1 MPGDIA
7 ISGVRIL
14 LIDDDPEFCSLLND
28 YLELNSISLTCAHDG
43 QSGLDILDRRAFDLI
58 LLDMFLPDINGLD
71 VLRRIRRMQSPPV
84 VMLSAHNEET
94 DRIIA
99 LEIGADD
106 YVPKAFS
113 SRELLARIRAVLR
126 RCAPEQESAPPE
138 KTDGRDILRVRDLTV
153 NNHTKEA
160 FLHGEPLNLTVSEF
174 QILFTLI
181 SEPGSVFSRED
192 LLRITAER
200 DFNKYVSAQ
209 TTWEILEKAPWVF
222 TVGGPRIIMIP
233 ATRHSELRRW
243 LWAHGFAFVAD
254 RPVQAAGRWYAVM
267 AAEYTG
273 ERHEP
278 TFPECLLGGTGSWPE
293 GAGYAAWQ
301 KAKLPRMRLGVPDGT
316 PLADEIDRLLK
327 EGTGL

>member
-1 MPGDIA
+1 MNKTT
-7 ISGVRIL
+7 S
-14 LIDDDPEFCSLLND
+14 
-28 YLELNSISLTCAHDG
+28 SLTEQDFVRLPA
-43 QSGLDILDRRAFDLI
+43 DRSLADAIVR
-58 LLDMFLPDINGLD
+58 PSVSYWRD

-106 YVPKAFS
+106 YVPKALS

-200 DFNKYVSAQ
+200 DFNKYDRSIDVHIS
-209 TTWEILEKAPWVF
+209 
-222 TVGGPRIIMIP
+222 
-233 ATRHSELRRW
+233 SLRRK
-243 LWAHGFAFVAD
+243 LRED
-254 RPVQAAGRWYAVM
+254 
-267 AAEYTG
+267 
-273 ERHEP
+273 
-278 TFPECLLGGTGSWPE
+278 TGSPQYIRTLR
-293 GAGYAAWQ
+293 GVGYS
-301 KAKLPRMRLGVPDGT
+301 LIR
-316 PLADEIDRLLK
+316 
-327 EGTGL
+327 

>member
-138 KTDGRDILRVRDLTV
+138 KTDGRDILRV

-200 DFNKYVSAQ
+200 DFNKYDRSIDVHIS
-209 TTWEILEKAPWVF
+209 
-222 TVGGPRIIMIP
+222 
-233 ATRHSELRRW
+233 SLRRK
-243 LWAHGFAFVAD
+243 LRED
-254 RPVQAAGRWYAVM
+254 
-267 AAEYTG
+267 
-273 ERHEP
+273 
-278 TFPECLLGGTGSWPE
+278 TGSPQYIRTLR
-293 GAGYAAWQ
+293 GVGYS
-301 KAKLPRMRLGVPDGT
+301 LIR
-316 PLADEIDRLLK
+316 
-327 EGTGL
+327 

>member
-43 QSGLDILDRRAFDLI
+43 QSGLDILDR
-58 LLDMFLPDINGLD
+58 FLPDINGLD

-200 DFNKYVSAQ
+200 DFNKYDRSIDVHIS
-209 TTWEILEKAPWVF
+209 
-222 TVGGPRIIMIP
+222 
-233 ATRHSELRRW
+233 SLRRK
-243 LWAHGFAFVAD
+243 LRED
-254 RPVQAAGRWYAVM
+254 
-267 AAEYTG
+267 
-273 ERHEP
+273 
-278 TFPECLLGGTGSWPE
+278 TGSPQYIRTLR
-293 GAGYAAWQ
+293 GVGYS
-301 KAKLPRMRLGVPDGT
+301 LIR
-316 PLADEIDRLLK
+316 
-327 EGTGL
+327 

>member
-28 YLELNSISLTCAHDG
+28 YLELNSISLTCALDG

-200 DFNKYVSAQ
+200 DFNKYDRSIDVHIS
-209 TTWEILEKAPWVF
+209 
-222 TVGGPRIIMIP
+222 
-233 ATRHSELRRW
+233 SLRRK
-243 LWAHGFAFVAD
+243 LRED
-254 RPVQAAGRWYAVM
+254 
-267 AAEYTG
+267 
-273 ERHEP
+273 
-278 TFPECLLGGTGSWPE
+278 TGSPQYIRTLR
-293 GAGYAAWQ
+293 GVGYS
-301 KAKLPRMRLGVPDGT
+301 LIR
-316 PLADEIDRLLK
+316 
-327 EGTGL
+327 

>member
-43 QSGLDILDRRAFDLI
+43 QSDLDILDRRAFDLI

-200 DFNKYVSAQ
+200 DFNKYDRSIDVHIS
-209 TTWEILEKAPWVF
+209 
-222 TVGGPRIIMIP
+222 
-233 ATRHSELRRW
+233 SLRRK
-243 LWAHGFAFVAD
+243 LRED
-254 RPVQAAGRWYAVM
+254 
-267 AAEYTG
+267 
-273 ERHEP
+273 
-278 TFPECLLGGTGSWPE
+278 TGSPQYIRTLR
-293 GAGYAAWQ
+293 GVGYS
-301 KAKLPRMRLGVPDGT
+301 LIR
-316 PLADEIDRLLK
+316 
-327 EGTGL
+327 

>member
-1 MPGDIA
+1 MEPATSWFLVGF
-7 ISGVRIL
+7 V
-14 LIDDDPEFCSLLND
+14 NH
-28 YLELNSISLTCAHDG
+28 CAHDG

-200 DFNKYVSAQ
+200 DFNKYDRSIDVHIS
-209 TTWEILEKAPWVF
+209 
-222 TVGGPRIIMIP
+222 
-233 ATRHSELRRW
+233 SLRRK
-243 LWAHGFAFVAD
+243 LRED
-254 RPVQAAGRWYAVM
+254 
-267 AAEYTG
+267 
-273 ERHEP
+273 
-278 TFPECLLGGTGSWPE
+278 TGSPQYIRTLR
-293 GAGYAAWQ
+293 GVGYS
-301 KAKLPRMRLGVPDGT
+301 LIR
-316 PLADEIDRLLK
+316 
-327 EGTGL
+327 

>member
-106 YVPKAFS
+106 YVPRRFPLGNCWRAS
-113 SRELLARIRAVLR
+113 GPCCGAVLR
-126 RCAPEQESAPPE
+126 SRKARRRKKRTAGISSACATSP
-138 KTDGRDILRVRDLTV
+138 
-153 NNHTKEA
+153 
-160 FLHGEPLNLTVSEF
+160 
-174 QILFTLI
+174 
-181 SEPGSVFSRED
+181 
-192 LLRITAER
+192 
-200 DFNKYVSAQ
+200 
-209 TTWEILEKAPWVF
+209 
-222 TVGGPRIIMIP
+222 
-233 ATRHSELRRW
+233 
-243 LWAHGFAFVAD
+243 
-254 RPVQAAGRWYAVM
+254 
-267 AAEYTG
+267 
-273 ERHEP
+273 
-278 TFPECLLGGTGSWPE
+278 
-293 GAGYAAWQ
+293 
-301 KAKLPRMRLGVPDGT
+301 
-316 PLADEIDRLLK
+316 
-327 EGTGL
+327 

>member
-174 QILFTLI
+174 QLLFTLI
-181 SEPGSVFSRED
+181 SEPRTVFSRKD

-200 DFNKYVSAQ
+200 DFNKYDRSIDVHIS
-209 TTWEILEKAPWVF
+209 
-222 TVGGPRIIMIP
+222 
-233 ATRHSELRRW
+233 SLRRK
-243 LWAHGFAFVAD
+243 LRED
-254 RPVQAAGRWYAVM
+254 
-267 AAEYTG
+267 
-273 ERHEP
+273 
-278 TFPECLLGGTGSWPE
+278 TGSPQYIRTLR
-293 GAGYAAWQ
+293 GVGYS
-301 KAKLPRMRLGVPDGT
+301 LIR
-316 PLADEIDRLLK
+316 
-327 EGTGL
+327 

>member
-106 YVPKAFS
+106 YVPKTFS
-113 SRELLARIRAVLR
+113 ARELLARIRVVLR
-126 RCAPEQESAPPE
+126 RMENAGLPEGSDRQDGMLCMHGLCMNPQTLKVTLNNEPLDLTSMEFQLLYHLARAGSSPARICSTCSPKRNGTSSTAAWTCTSRPCARSSGTIPGAPP
-138 KTDGRDILRVRDLTV
+138 T
-153 NNHTKEA
+153 
-160 FLHGEPLNLTVSEF
+160 
-174 QILFTLI
+174 
-181 SEPGSVFSRED
+181 
-192 LLRITAER
+192 
-200 DFNKYVSAQ
+200 
-209 TTWEILEKAPWVF
+209 
-222 TVGGPRIIMIP
+222 
-233 ATRHSELRRW
+233 
-243 LWAHGFAFVAD
+243 
-254 RPVQAAGRWYAVM
+254 
-267 AAEYTG
+267 
-273 ERHEP
+273 
-278 TFPECLLGGTGSWPE
+278 
-293 GAGYAAWQ
+293 
-301 KAKLPRMRLGVPDGT
+301 
-316 PLADEIDRLLK
+316 
-327 EGTGL
+327 

>member
-43 QSGLDILDRRAFDLI
+43 QSGLDILDRRAFDL
-58 LLDMFLPDINGLD
+58 
-71 VLRRIRRMQSPPV
+71 IRRMQSPPV

-200 DFNKYVSAQ
+200 DFNKYDRSIDVHIS
-209 TTWEILEKAPWVF
+209 
-222 TVGGPRIIMIP
+222 
-233 ATRHSELRRW
+233 SLRRK
-243 LWAHGFAFVAD
+243 LRED
-254 RPVQAAGRWYAVM
+254 
-267 AAEYTG
+267 
-273 ERHEP
+273 
-278 TFPECLLGGTGSWPE
+278 TGSPQYIRTLR
-293 GAGYAAWQ
+293 GVGYS
-301 KAKLPRMRLGVPDGT
+301 LIR
-316 PLADEIDRLLK
+316 
-327 EGTGL
+327 

>member
-14 LIDDDPEFCSLLND
+14 LIDDDPKFCSLLND
-28 YLELNSISLTCAHDG
+28 YLELNPISLTCAHDG

-71 VLRRIRRMQSPPV
+71 VLRRIRRKQSPPV

-200 DFNKYVSAQ
+200 DFNKYDRSIDVHIS
-209 TTWEILEKAPWVF
+209 
-222 TVGGPRIIMIP
+222 
-233 ATRHSELRRW
+233 SLRRK
-243 LWAHGFAFVAD
+243 LRED
-254 RPVQAAGRWYAVM
+254 
-267 AAEYTG
+267 
-273 ERHEP
+273 
-278 TFPECLLGGTGSWPE
+278 TGSPQYIRTLR
-293 GAGYAAWQ
+293 GVGYS
-301 KAKLPRMRLGVPDGT
+301 LIR
-316 PLADEIDRLLK
+316 
-327 EGTGL
+327 

>member
-1 MPGDIA
+1 MT
-7 ISGVRIL
+7 
-14 LIDDDPEFCSLLND
+14 D
-28 YLELNSISLTCAHDG
+28 YLQLNSISLTCAHDG

-71 VLRRIRRMQSPPV
+71 VLRRIRRKQSPPV

-200 DFNKYVSAQ
+200 DFNKYDRSIDVHIS
-209 TTWEILEKAPWVF
+209 
-222 TVGGPRIIMIP
+222 
-233 ATRHSELRRW
+233 SLRRK
-243 LWAHGFAFVAD
+243 LRED
-254 RPVQAAGRWYAVM
+254 
-267 AAEYTG
+267 
-273 ERHEP
+273 
-278 TFPECLLGGTGSWPE
+278 TGSPQYIRTLR
-293 GAGYAAWQ
+293 GVGYS
-301 KAKLPRMRLGVPDGT
+301 LIR
-316 PLADEIDRLLK
+316 
-327 EGTGL
+327 

>member
-43 QSGLDILDRRAFDLI
+43 QSGLDM
-58 LLDMFLPDINGLD
+58 LDMFLPDINGLD

-200 DFNKYVSAQ
+200 DFNKYDRSIDVHIS
-209 TTWEILEKAPWVF
+209 
-222 TVGGPRIIMIP
+222 
-233 ATRHSELRRW
+233 SLRRK
-243 LWAHGFAFVAD
+243 LRED
-254 RPVQAAGRWYAVM
+254 
-267 AAEYTG
+267 
-273 ERHEP
+273 
-278 TFPECLLGGTGSWPE
+278 TGSPQYIRTLR
-293 GAGYAAWQ
+293 GVGYS
-301 KAKLPRMRLGVPDGT
+301 LIR
-316 PLADEIDRLLK
+316 
-327 EGTGL
+327 

>member
-28 YLELNSISLTCAHDG
+28 YLELNSISLTFAHDG

-200 DFNKYVSAQ
+200 DFNKYDRSIDVHIS
-209 TTWEILEKAPWVF
+209 
-222 TVGGPRIIMIP
+222 
-233 ATRHSELRRW
+233 SLRRK
-243 LWAHGFAFVAD
+243 LRED
-254 RPVQAAGRWYAVM
+254 
-267 AAEYTG
+267 
-273 ERHEP
+273 
-278 TFPECLLGGTGSWPE
+278 TGSPQYIRTLR
-293 GAGYAAWQ
+293 GVGYS
-301 KAKLPRMRLGVPDGT
+301 LIR
-316 PLADEIDRLLK
+316 
-327 EGTGL
+327 

>member
-126 RCAPEQESAPPE
+126 RTGSAAPREYRAGPLRVCPAQRIVQVDDADITLTNKEFELLCLLLENQGVVFTRDQLLNRIWGYSFDGESRTVDVHVKRLRE
-138 KTDGRDILRVRDLTV
+138 KIKDHANWSLATVWGIGYKFEVRDL
-153 NNHTKEA
+153 
-160 FLHGEPLNLTVSEF
+160 
-174 QILFTLI
+174 
-181 SEPGSVFSRED
+181 
-192 LLRITAER
+192 
-200 DFNKYVSAQ
+200 
-209 TTWEILEKAPWVF
+209 
-222 TVGGPRIIMIP
+222 
-233 ATRHSELRRW
+233 
-243 LWAHGFAFVAD
+243 
-254 RPVQAAGRWYAVM
+254 
-267 AAEYTG
+267 
-273 ERHEP
+273 
-278 TFPECLLGGTGSWPE
+278 
-293 GAGYAAWQ
+293 
-301 KAKLPRMRLGVPDGT
+301 
-316 PLADEIDRLLK
+316 
-327 EGTGL
+327 

>member
-71 VLRRIRRMQSPPV
+71 VLRRIRRKQSPPV
-84 VMLSAHNEET
+84 VMLSAHNEEAS
-94 DRIIA
+94 RIVG
-99 LEIGADD
+99 LEMGADD

-153 NNHTKEA
+153 TNHTKEA

-200 DFNKYVSAQ
+200 DFNKYDRSIDVHIS
-209 TTWEILEKAPWVF
+209 
-222 TVGGPRIIMIP
+222 
-233 ATRHSELRRW
+233 SLRRK
-243 LWAHGFAFVAD
+243 LRED
-254 RPVQAAGRWYAVM
+254 
-267 AAEYTG
+267 
-273 ERHEP
+273 
-278 TFPECLLGGTGSWPE
+278 TGSPQYIRTLR
-293 GAGYAAWQ
+293 GVGYS
-301 KAKLPRMRLGVPDGT
+301 LIR
-316 PLADEIDRLLK
+316 
-327 EGTGL
+327 

>member
-58 LLDMFLPDINGLD
+58 LLDMFLPDINGWTCCAG
-71 VLRRIRRMQSPPV
+71 IRRMQSPPV

-200 DFNKYVSAQ
+200 DFNKYDRSIDVHIS
-209 TTWEILEKAPWVF
+209 
-222 TVGGPRIIMIP
+222 
-233 ATRHSELRRW
+233 SLRRK
-243 LWAHGFAFVAD
+243 LRED
-254 RPVQAAGRWYAVM
+254 
-267 AAEYTG
+267 
-273 ERHEP
+273 
-278 TFPECLLGGTGSWPE
+278 TGSPQYIRTLR
-293 GAGYAAWQ
+293 GVGYS
-301 KAKLPRMRLGVPDGT
+301 LIR
-316 PLADEIDRLLK
+316 
-327 EGTGL
+327 

>member
-71 VLRRIRRMQSPPV
+71 VLRRREDGYHELATVMIPV
-84 VMLSAHNEET
+84 YGLYDVVEVEYAVMLSAHNEET

-200 DFNKYVSAQ
+200 DFNKYDRSIDVHIS
-209 TTWEILEKAPWVF
+209 
-222 TVGGPRIIMIP
+222 
-233 ATRHSELRRW
+233 SLRRK
-243 LWAHGFAFVAD
+243 LRED
-254 RPVQAAGRWYAVM
+254 
-267 AAEYTG
+267 
-273 ERHEP
+273 
-278 TFPECLLGGTGSWPE
+278 TGSPQYIRTLR
-293 GAGYAAWQ
+293 GVGYS
-301 KAKLPRMRLGVPDGT
+301 LIR
-316 PLADEIDRLLK
+316 
-327 EGTGL
+327 

>member
-43 QSGLDILDRRAFDLI
+43 QSGLDTLDRRAFDLI

-200 DFNKYVSAQ
+200 DFNKYDRSIDVHIS
-209 TTWEILEKAPWVF
+209 
-222 TVGGPRIIMIP
+222 
-233 ATRHSELRRW
+233 SLRRK
-243 LWAHGFAFVAD
+243 LRED
-254 RPVQAAGRWYAVM
+254 
-267 AAEYTG
+267 
-273 ERHEP
+273 
-278 TFPECLLGGTGSWPE
+278 TGSPQYIRTLR
-293 GAGYAAWQ
+293 GVGYS
-301 KAKLPRMRLGVPDGT
+301 LIR
-316 PLADEIDRLLK
+316 
-327 EGTGL
+327 

>member
-43 QSGLDILDRRAFDLI
+43 QSGLD
-58 LLDMFLPDINGLD
+58 GLD

-200 DFNKYVSAQ
+200 DFNKYDRSIDVHIS
-209 TTWEILEKAPWVF
+209 
-222 TVGGPRIIMIP
+222 
-233 ATRHSELRRW
+233 SLRRK
-243 LWAHGFAFVAD
+243 LRED
-254 RPVQAAGRWYAVM
+254 
-267 AAEYTG
+267 
-273 ERHEP
+273 
-278 TFPECLLGGTGSWPE
+278 TGSPQYIRTLR
-293 GAGYAAWQ
+293 GVGYS
-301 KAKLPRMRLGVPDGT
+301 LIR
-316 PLADEIDRLLK
+316 
-327 EGTGL
+327 

>member
-43 QSGLDILDRRAFDLI
+43 QPGLDILDRRAFDLI

-200 DFNKYVSAQ
+200 DFNKYDRSIDVHIS
-209 TTWEILEKAPWVF
+209 
-222 TVGGPRIIMIP
+222 
-233 ATRHSELRRW
+233 SLRRK
-243 LWAHGFAFVAD
+243 LRED
-254 RPVQAAGRWYAVM
+254 
-267 AAEYTG
+267 
-273 ERHEP
+273 
-278 TFPECLLGGTGSWPE
+278 TGSPQYIRTLR
-293 GAGYAAWQ
+293 GVGYS
-301 KAKLPRMRLGVPDGT
+301 LIR
-316 PLADEIDRLLK
+316 
-327 EGTGL
+327 

>member
-160 FLHGEPLNLTVSEF
+160 FLHGEPLNLTVSE
-174 QILFTLI
+174 
-181 SEPGSVFSRED
+181 PGSVFSRED

-200 DFNKYVSAQ
+200 DFNKYDRSIDVHIS
-209 TTWEILEKAPWVF
+209 
-222 TVGGPRIIMIP
+222 
-233 ATRHSELRRW
+233 SLRRK
-243 LWAHGFAFVAD
+243 LRED
-254 RPVQAAGRWYAVM
+254 
-267 AAEYTG
+267 
-273 ERHEP
+273 
-278 TFPECLLGGTGSWPE
+278 TGSPQYIRTLR
-293 GAGYAAWQ
+293 GVGYS
-301 KAKLPRMRLGVPDGT
+301 LIR
-316 PLADEIDRLLK
+316 
-327 EGTGL
+327 

>member
-113 SRELLARIRAVLR
+113 PRELLARVRAVLR
-126 RCAPEQESAPPE
+126 R
-138 KTDGRDILRVRDLTV
+138 
-153 NNHTKEA
+153 
-160 FLHGEPLNLTVSEF
+160 
-174 QILFTLI
+174 
-181 SEPGSVFSRED
+181 
-192 LLRITAER
+192 
-200 DFNKYVSAQ
+200 AQ
-209 TTWEILEKAPWVF
+209 
-222 TVGGPRIIMIP
+222 
-233 ATRHSELRRW
+233 
-243 LWAHGFAFVAD
+243 
-254 RPVQAAGRWYAVM
+254 PVQAERKEPEEDGVVRVRGLWMDRKSMKARMDGVPMDLTALEFCILFGM
-267 AAEYTG
+267 AAHPGRVFTRENLLELAVGREFSRYDRSVDMHISTLRRKLGDDPHNPAYLKTIRGMGYTLL
-273 ERHEP
+273 
-278 TFPECLLGGTGSWPE
+278 PEE
-293 GAGYAAWQ
+293 A
-301 KAKLPRMRLGVPDGT
+301 
-316 PLADEIDRLLK
+316 
-327 EGTGL
+327 

>member
-1 MPGDIA
+1 M
-7 ISGVRIL
+7 
-14 LIDDDPEFCSLLND
+14 ND

-200 DFNKYVSAQ
+200 DFNKYDRSIDVHIS
-209 TTWEILEKAPWVF
+209 
-222 TVGGPRIIMIP
+222 
-233 ATRHSELRRW
+233 SLRRK
-243 LWAHGFAFVAD
+243 LRED
-254 RPVQAAGRWYAVM
+254 
-267 AAEYTG
+267 
-273 ERHEP
+273 
-278 TFPECLLGGTGSWPE
+278 TGSPQYIRTLRRV
-293 GAGYAAWQ
+293 GYS
-301 KAKLPRMRLGVPDGT
+301 LIR
-316 PLADEIDRLLK
+316 
-327 EGTGL
+327 

>member
-43 QSGLDILDRRAFDLI
+43 QSGLAIMDRRAFDLI

-200 DFNKYVSAQ
+200 DFNKYDRSIDVHIS
-209 TTWEILEKAPWVF
+209 
-222 TVGGPRIIMIP
+222 
-233 ATRHSELRRW
+233 SLRRK
-243 LWAHGFAFVAD
+243 LRED
-254 RPVQAAGRWYAVM
+254 
-267 AAEYTG
+267 
-273 ERHEP
+273 
-278 TFPECLLGGTGSWPE
+278 TGSPQYIRTLR
-293 GAGYAAWQ
+293 GVGYS
-301 KAKLPRMRLGVPDGT
+301 LIR
-316 PLADEIDRLLK
+316 
-327 EGTGL
+327 

>member
-43 QSGLDILDRRAFDLI
+43 QSSLDILDRRAFDLI

-200 DFNKYVSAQ
+200 DFNKYDRSIDVHIS
-209 TTWEILEKAPWVF
+209 
-222 TVGGPRIIMIP
+222 
-233 ATRHSELRRW
+233 SLRRK
-243 LWAHGFAFVAD
+243 LRED
-254 RPVQAAGRWYAVM
+254 
-267 AAEYTG
+267 
-273 ERHEP
+273 
-278 TFPECLLGGTGSWPE
+278 TGSPQYIRTLR
-293 GAGYAAWQ
+293 GVGYS
-301 KAKLPRMRLGVPDGT
+301 LIR
-316 PLADEIDRLLK
+316 
-327 EGTGL
+327 

>member
-1 MPGDIA
+1 MTIRNLVP
-7 ISGVRIL
+7 
-14 LIDDDPEFCSLLND
+14 

-138 KTDGRDILRVRDLTV
+138 KRDGRDILRVRDLTV

-200 DFNKYVSAQ
+200 DFNKYDRSIDVHIS
-209 TTWEILEKAPWVF
+209 
-222 TVGGPRIIMIP
+222 
-233 ATRHSELRRW
+233 SLRRK
-243 LWAHGFAFVAD
+243 LRED
-254 RPVQAAGRWYAVM
+254 
-267 AAEYTG
+267 
-273 ERHEP
+273 
-278 TFPECLLGGTGSWPE
+278 TGSPQYIRTLR
-293 GAGYAAWQ
+293 GVGYS
-301 KAKLPRMRLGVPDGT
+301 LIR
-316 PLADEIDRLLK
+316 
-327 EGTGL
+327 

>member
-113 SRELLARIRAVLR
+113 
-126 RCAPEQESAPPE
+126 
-138 KTDGRDILRVRDLTV
+138 
-153 NNHTKEA
+153 
-160 FLHGEPLNLTVSEF
+160 
-174 QILFTLI
+174 
-181 SEPGSVFSRED
+181 
-192 LLRITAER
+192 
-200 DFNKYVSAQ
+200 
-209 TTWEILEKAPWVF
+209 
-222 TVGGPRIIMIP
+222 
-233 ATRHSELRRW
+233 
-243 LWAHGFAFVAD
+243 
-254 RPVQAAGRWYAVM
+254 
-267 AAEYTG
+267 
-273 ERHEP
+273 
-278 TFPECLLGGTGSWPE
+278 
-293 GAGYAAWQ
+293 
-301 KAKLPRMRLGVPDGT
+301 
-316 PLADEIDRLLK
+316 
-327 EGTGL
+327 

>member
-126 RCAPEQESAPPE
+126 RTGSAAPREYRAGP
-138 KTDGRDILRVRDLTV
+138 LRVCPAQRIVQVDDADITLT
-153 NNHTKEA
+153 NKEFELLCLLLENQGIVLA
-160 FLHGEPLNLTVSEF
+160 RATLMDRVWGMELERENRTLDVHVRTLRAKLGPASGLIETVR
-174 QILFTLI
+174 
-181 SEPGSVFSRED
+181 GVGY
-192 LLRITAER
+192 RI
-200 DFNKYVSAQ
+200 
-209 TTWEILEKAPWVF
+209 
-222 TVGGPRIIMIP
+222 G
-233 ATRHSELRRW
+233 
-243 LWAHGFAFVAD
+243 
-254 RPVQAAGRWYAVM
+254 
-267 AAEYTG
+267 G
-273 ERHEP
+273 ER
-278 TFPECLLGGTGSWPE
+278 T
-293 GAGYAAWQ
+293 
-301 KAKLPRMRLGVPDGT
+301 
-316 PLADEIDRLLK
+316 
-327 EGTGL
+327 

>member
-14 LIDDDPEFCSLLND
+14 LLDDDPEICSLLND

-71 VLRRIRRMQSPPV
+71 VLRRIRRKQSPPV

-160 FLHGEPLNLTVSEF
+160 FLHGEPLNLTGSEF

-200 DFNKYVSAQ
+200 DFNKYDRSID
-209 TTWEILEKAPWVF
+209 EHI
-222 TVGGPRIIMIP
+222 
-233 ATRHSELRRW
+233 SSLRRK
-243 LWAHGFAFVAD
+243 LRED
-254 RPVQAAGRWYAVM
+254 
-267 AAEYTG
+267 
-273 ERHEP
+273 
-278 TFPECLLGGTGSWPE
+278 TGSPQYIRTLR
-293 GAGYAAWQ
+293 GVGYS
-301 KAKLPRMRLGVPDGT
+301 
-316 PLADEIDRLLK
+316 LLR
-327 EGTGL
+327 

>member
-113 SRELLARIRAVLR
+113 SRELLARIRAMTRVLR

-200 DFNKYVSAQ
+200 DFNKYDRSIDVHIS
-209 TTWEILEKAPWVF
+209 
-222 TVGGPRIIMIP
+222 
-233 ATRHSELRRW
+233 SLRRK
-243 LWAHGFAFVAD
+243 LRED
-254 RPVQAAGRWYAVM
+254 
-267 AAEYTG
+267 
-273 ERHEP
+273 
-278 TFPECLLGGTGSWPE
+278 TGSPQYIRTLR
-293 GAGYAAWQ
+293 GVGYS
-301 KAKLPRMRLGVPDGT
+301 LIR
-316 PLADEIDRLLK
+316 
-327 EGTGL
+327 

>member
-58 LLDMFLPDINGLD
+58 LLDMFGLD

-84 VMLSAHNEET
+84 VMLSAHNGET

-138 KTDGRDILRVRDLTV
+138 KTDGRDILRVRDLTGYK
-153 NNHTKEA
+153 HT
-160 FLHGEPLNLTVSEF
+160 
-174 QILFTLI
+174 
-181 SEPGSVFSRED
+181 
-192 LLRITAER
+192 
-200 DFNKYVSAQ
+200 
-209 TTWEILEKAPWVF
+209 
-222 TVGGPRIIMIP
+222 
-233 ATRHSELRRW
+233 
-243 LWAHGFAFVAD
+243 
-254 RPVQAAGRWYAVM
+254 
-267 AAEYTG
+267 
-273 ERHEP
+273 
-278 TFPECLLGGTGSWPE
+278 
-293 GAGYAAWQ
+293 
-301 KAKLPRMRLGVPDGT
+301 
-316 PLADEIDRLLK
+316 
-327 EGTGL
+327 